1 MNYQFLSMH
10 FHPNLCHSILHLIY
24 QKDNNISNLNGKL
37 FVLPNIEICLGIF
50 TICFSL
56 LLSLH
61 ESEKQTYFRISSGKV
76 FLINSSILILKRN
89 FKSTVYSSTNGGQNS
104 ILNYGTD
111 LPNNPHLKEDPQP
124 LRQWSKEVL
133 HEGLRSKLISRVFLL
148 FDIC

>member
-89 FKSTVYSSTNGGQNS
+89 
-104 ILNYGTD
+104 
-111 LPNNPHLKEDPQP
+111 NPHLKEDPQP